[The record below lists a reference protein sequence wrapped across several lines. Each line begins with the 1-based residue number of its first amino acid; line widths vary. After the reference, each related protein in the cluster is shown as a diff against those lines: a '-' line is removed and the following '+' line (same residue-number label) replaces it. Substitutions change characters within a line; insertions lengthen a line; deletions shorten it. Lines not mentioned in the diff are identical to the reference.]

1 LHDALPISPLLHKIY
16 RQLVV
21 NYLAINDKDNYKLYN
36 SEFLV
41 YNNKLEMLEQAS
53 VNTAFN
59 LINKEQD
66 YYFDSEKIKLSKSFY
81 IVLALSSI
89 VICVLSFIYF
99 RNRWQTNRLKEIIRY
114 LEISRNVYNKPKS
127 DKITVLDKRFTI
139 PKETEQNLLL
149 KLKKFEN
156 SKKFTSKDMSLAVLA
171 GQFETNTK
179 YLSEII
185 NTHYQD

>member
-1 LHDALPISPLLHKIY
+1 IYFDQQPNPNHFEKARLLTFIGRFNFLNKNHPEAIKNLLLAIEDAKQIDNTPLLHKIY

-66 YYFDSEKIKLSKSFY
+66 YYFDSEKIKLSNSFY
-81 IVLALSSI
+81 LVLALSSI

-127 DKITVLDKRFTI
+127 DKITVLDKRFGVSIFVVT
-139 PKETEQNLLL
+139 T
-149 KLKKFEN
+149 
-156 SKKFTSKDMSLAVLA
+156 
-171 GQFETNTK
+171 
-179 YLSEII
+179 
-185 NTHYQD
+185 